1 MGVIHKLDSKLTN
14 MIAAGEVVERPSGVI
29 KELIENAI
37 DANSKNINVTIV
49 NGGIDMIEVSDDGK
63 GMDKQDMLMAFE
75 RHATSKIIDTNDL
88 FNIQTLGFRGE
99 ALPSIASVSKV
110 SMTSND
116 GSGAY
121 NLKISYGEFISHEPT
136 SANNGTTINVS
147 GLFYKTPA
155 RLKHLK
161 SGAYEA
167 SLISDIMTRFAFSHP
182 EIAFSLTSD
191 NKMIMSTSG
200 SGDLLEVIFR
210 IYGKDVAKKAFKIE
224 ASDFDYELSGYM
236 IHPQFSRANKYAINV
251 FLNNRIIK
259 SYKINNDII
268 ESYYDYLPKDRY
280 PIVILNI
287 TMDSKLVDV
296 NVHPSKWEVRLS
308 KEMQLDLLIKDSL
321 KKTLKHNMNEFVLDI
336 EPKTVEK
343 PKVETPVLFNS
354 LDDEIVQVKK
364 DIIEKIDNK
373 FKPVINEPVV
383 AYQAEKRLFPHMDL
397 IGQMHGKFILASC
410 EKGLYI
416 IDQHAACERVNY
428 EYYLKMFDTKTEL
441 VDLLV
446 PVLLKVN
453 GDVVSNIDDLN
464 RYTADLQVVYE
475 AFGDDSLIVRRIP
488 FWMQEVNEQQFL
500 MDLVDHFKNESDIDR
515 KRLQKK
521 KIATIVCHASVRFNH
536 VLTMDEM
543 RMVIDNLSK
552 CEQPFEC
559 PHGRPTFILLEDK
572 VLEKEFLR

>member
-29 KELIENAI
+29 KELVENAI
-37 DANSKNINVTIV
+37 DANSKNITVSIV
-49 NGGIDMIEVSDDGK
+49 NGGIDMMEVSDDGK

-75 RHATSKIIDTNDL
+75 RHATSKIIDSNDL

-110 SMTSND
+110 SMISND
-116 GSGAY
+116 GNGAY
-121 NLKISYGEFISHEPT
+121 NLKINYGEFISHYAT
-136 SANNGTTINVS
+136 SANKGTTINVS

-167 SLISDIMTRFAFSHP
+167 SLISDIMIKFALSHP
-182 EIAFSLTSD
+182 EIAFSLVSD
-191 NKMIMSTSG
+191 DKTIMTTSG
-200 SGDLLEVIFR
+200 SNDLLEVIFR
-210 IYGKDVAKKAFKIE
+210 IYGKEVAKKAFKID
-224 ASDFDYELSGYM
+224 ANDFDYQLSGYM

-268 ESYYDYLPKDRY
+268 DSYYDYLPKDRY

-308 KEMQLDLLIKDSL
+308 KEMQLDLLIKDNLKNIL
-321 KKTLKHNMNEFVLDI
+321 KKNMNEFVLNI
-336 EPKTVEK
+336 EPVKVEK
-343 PKVETPVLFNS
+343 PKVEMPVLFNS
-354 LDDEIVQVKK
+354 LDDDIVKVKEEIITKL
-364 DIIEKIDNK
+364 DNK
-373 FKPVINEPVV
+373 FKNEVNEPIVEYHV
-383 AYQAEKRLFPHMDL
+383 EKKSFPHMDL
-397 IGQMHGKFILASC
+397 IGQMHGKFILASS

-428 EYYLKMFDTKTEL
+428 EYYLHLLDTKVEL
-441 VDLLV
+441 VELLV
-446 PVLLKVN
+446 PILLKVS
-453 GDVVSNIDDLN
+453 GDIVSNIDLLN
-464 RYTADLQVVYE
+464 QYTSDLQVVYE
-475 AFGDDSLIVRRIP
+475 AFGDDSLIVRRVP

-500 MDLVDHFKNESDIDR
+500 MDLIDHFKSENDISR
-515 KRLQKK
+515 NRLQKK
-521 KIATIVCHASVRFNH
+521 KIATMACHASIRFNH

-543 RMVIDNLSK
+543 KMIIDNLSK

>member
-29 KELIENAI
+29 KELVENAI
-37 DANSKNINVTIV
+37 DANSKNITVSIV
-49 NGGIDMIEVSDDGK
+49 NGGIDMMEVSDDGK

-75 RHATSKIIDTNDL
+75 RHATSKIIDSNDL

-110 SMTSND
+110 SMISND
-116 GSGAY
+116 GNGAY
-121 NLKISYGEFISHEPT
+121 NLKINYGEFISHDAT
-136 SANNGTTINVS
+136 SANKGTTINVS

-167 SLISDIMTRFAFSHP
+167 SLISDIMTKFALSHP
-182 EIAFSLTSD
+182 EIAFSLVSD
-191 NKMIMSTSG
+191 DKTIMTTSG
-200 SGDLLEVIFR
+200 SNDLLEVIFR
-210 IYGKDVAKKAFKIE
+210 IYGKDVAKKAFKID
-224 ASDFDYELSGYM
+224 ANDFDYQLSGYM

-268 ESYYDYLPKDRY
+268 DSYYDYLPKDRY

-308 KEMQLDLLIKDSL
+308 KEMQLDLLIKDNLKNIL
-321 KKTLKHNMNEFVLDI
+321 KKNMNEFVLNI
-336 EPKTVEK
+336 EPVKVEK
-343 PKVETPVLFNS
+343 PKVEMPVLFNS
-354 LDDEIVQVKK
+354 LDDDIVKVKEEIITKL
-364 DIIEKIDNK
+364 DNK
-373 FKPVINEPVV
+373 FKNEVNEPIVEYHV
-383 AYQAEKRLFPHMDL
+383 EKKSFPHMDL

-428 EYYLKMFDTKTEL
+428 EYYLHLLDTKVEL
-441 VDLLV
+441 VELLV
-446 PVLLKVN
+446 PILLKVS
-453 GDVVSNIDDLN
+453 GDIVSNIDLLN
-464 RYTADLQVVYE
+464 QYTSDLQVVYE
-475 AFGDDSLIVRRIP
+475 AFGDDSLIVRRVP

-500 MDLVDHFKNESDIDR
+500 MDLIDHFKSENDISR
-515 KRLQKK
+515 NRLQKK
-521 KIATIVCHASVRFNH
+521 KIATMACHASIRFNH

-543 RMVIDNLSK
+543 KMIIDNLSK